1 MAMYGNFVVTSM
13 GKGQLVKE
21 IHDLFREMW
30 QELAT
35 HGIHMDS
42 WDQTKHGRPQAITD
56 FFSNRDQYWVKLILV
71 GGFNHLEEYES
82 QWEGLSRLFHILWKI
97 TNGPNRQPVIE
108 LPDGLTV
115 TSHIDH
121 NLRFHIPQFQRTII
135 FHSHQAASKSIL
147 NFPATTFQI
156 ASYHSR

>member
-1 MAMYGNFVVTSM
+1 MAMYGNFVATSM

-21 IHDLFREMW
+21 NHVFFFQGNM
-30 QELAT
+30 AT
-35 HGIHMDS
+35 VGNTWDTSRDS
-42 WDQTKHGRPQAITD
+42 WDQTKHGRPSYHRKFI
-56 FFSNRDQYWVKLILV
+56 NRDQY
-71 GGFNHLEEYES
+71 YES
-82 QWEGLSRLFHILWKI
+82 QWEGLSRLSHILWKI
-97 TNGPNRQPVIE
+97 TNDPNHQPVIE
-108 LPDGLTV
+108 LPDGLAV

-121 NLRFHIPQFQRTII
+121 NLCFHIPQFQRTII

>member
-1 MAMYGNFVVTSM
+1 MAMYGNFVATSM

-21 IHDLFREMW
+21 NHV
-30 QELAT
+30 
-35 HGIHMDS
+35 
-42 WDQTKHGRPQAITD
+42 
-56 FFSNRDQYWVKLILV
+56 FFSGEYGNSWQHMGYITGFMGSNQTWAAPSYHRKFINRDQY
-71 GGFNHLEEYES
+71 YES
-82 QWEGLSRLFHILWKI
+82 QWEGLSRLSHILWKI
-97 TNGPNRQPVIE
+97 TNDPNHQPVIE
-108 LPDGLTV
+108 LPDGLAV

-121 NLRFHIPQFQRTII
+121 NLCFHIPQFQRTII